1 MTPTDAKIA
10 DFNSDLFLEMDQL
23 LRANLRSRIYD
34 GLLSMIAA
42 DGLASRPAASQTA
55 IIGRVVNTLP
65 TCRLGPIE

>member
-10 DFNSDLFLEMDQL
+10 DFNSDLFLEVDQL
-23 LRANLRSRIYD
+23 LRADLRSRIHD

-55 IIGRVVNTLP
+55 T
-65 TCRLGPIE
+65 

>member
-10 DFNSDLFLEMDQL
+10 DFNFDLFLEIDQL
-23 LRANLRSRIYD
+23 LRADPRGQIYD

-55 IIGRVVNTLP
+55 T
-65 TCRLGPIE
+65 